1 MYNIRS
7 NGDTHSNRQHRLSI
21 ISLQS
26 CAAVSR
32 DYWCYHLLQM
42 SSWGPHLPQ
51 THMGPILHYALNM
64 LHDRYLD
71 IYIYIIYVYQPIISI
86 MEHSSRPGVK
96 LNLMNGAL
104 VQATPKPQARE
115 QWANKLEF
123 LLAVA
128 GHIVGLGNVWRFP
141 YLCYKNG
148 GGECKFI
155 FHLVFWCLQ

>member
-1 MYNIRS
+1 MCS
-7 NGDTHSNRQHRLSI
+7 CLQRLMLSFTTDE
-21 ISLQS
+21 L
-26 CAAVSR
+26 
-32 DYWCYHLLQM
+32 M
-42 SSWGPHLPQ
+42 GPTSTPN
-51 THMGPILHYALNM
+51 TYSMGPILHYALNM
-64 LHDRYLD
+64 LHDN
-71 IYIYIIYVYQPIISI
+71 VYQPIISI

-104 VQATPKPQARE
+104 VQTRPKPQARE

-155 FHLVFWCLQ
+155 FKLVLWCLQ